1 MKTFEVDIFVLGCS
15 PELTKETVTVNAE
28 TQEEAEAI
36 AISGGLMSG
45 YGVIDSREI

>member
-15 PELTKETVTVNAE
+15 PELTKETIVVEAE
-28 TQEEAEAI
+28 TQEEAERLAV
-36 AISGGLMSG
+36 SGGLMNG